1 MLKTSRFTEAL
12 STATLPVESAHGDQ
26 NEAENNPRQ
35 PSIEKVIHSKLNPE
49 IQKL

>member
-1 MLKTSRFTEAL
+1 MLNTSRFTEAL
-12 STATLPVESAHGDQ
+12 STATLPVKSAHGDQ

-35 PSIEKVIHSKLNPE
+35 PSIKKVIHSKSNPG